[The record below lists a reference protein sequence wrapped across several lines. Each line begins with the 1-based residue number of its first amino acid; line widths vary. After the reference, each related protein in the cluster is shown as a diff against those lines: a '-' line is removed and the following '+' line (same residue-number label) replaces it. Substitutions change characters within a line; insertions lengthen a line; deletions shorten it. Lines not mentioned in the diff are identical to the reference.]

1 MRKSACMLLLSIF
14 ITLPLL
20 FSGCAATYLPGSIHE
35 VGFRERATS
44 QHDED
49 VRVTVAVLSAEES
62 KELFG
67 VDLARKN
74 IQPVWVRVENH
85 DTRVYW
91 LASTGLDPDYFSPLE
106 TAYVFHSGYSETS
119 REDMDDFFQ
128 HMKFKNPIVPNA
140 AVSGFVF
147 TNRDE
152 GMKVVDIDLLSGHEE
167 AKFFTFIVPIPGLK
181 ADYHEVDFD
190 KLYSEE
196 EIVDLD
202 EDQLRKALEEL
213 PCCTTNEDGTQ
224 KGDPLNLILIG
235 SREDI
240 AAAFARRGWLPAE
253 QTYEKAV
260 GKTIKSYLFGTR
272 YRYSPVSPL
281 YLYKRQQDFAGQK
294 PRHTVHQRNHLRVWL
309 SPMRFQGKPVWV
321 GQISRDIGV
330 KFTNEIWPP
339 VTHEIDP
346 DIDEAMF
353 ALIEDLLY
361 SQQLA
366 KGGWVKGVGRSTR
379 WNPRENLTG
388 DPYFTAGYRVVL
400 MFDRRPRSVK
410 EFQFFD
416 WENGPVS
423 YRIKRLRTHRKRD
436 FDERPIMSD
445 NLYQYQAPQ
454 LDKERRLNQ

>member
-1 MRKSACMLLLSIF
+1 MLLLSILIISALIF
-14 ITLPLL
+14 T
-20 FSGCAATYLPGSIHE
+20 GCAATYNPGYIHE
-35 VGFRERATS
+35 VGFQERAQS
-44 QHDED
+44 QYDED

-152 GMKVVDIDLLSGHEE
+152 GMKVVDIDLLSGADE
-167 AKFFTFIVPIPGLK
+167 AKFFTFIVPVPGIK

-202 EDQLRKALEEL
+202 EDELRKALEGL
-213 PCCTTNEDGTQ
+213 PCCATNEDGTE
-224 KGDPLNLILIG
+224 KGDPLNLVLLG

-240 AAAFARRGWLPAE
+240 QAAFTRRGWLPAE

-260 GKTIKSYLFGTR
+260 AKTIKSYLFGSR
-272 YRYSPVSPL
+272 YRYSPISPL
-281 YLYKRQQDFAGQK
+281 YLYKRQQDFGGQK
-294 PRHTVHQRNHLRVWL
+294 PR
-309 SPMRFQGKPVWV
+309 PVWI

-330 KFTNEIWPP
+330 RFTTEIWPP

-353 ALIEDLLY
+353 GLIEDLLY

-379 WNPRENLTG
+379 SNPRRNLTG

-410 EFQFFD
+410 EFQFFN
-416 WENGPVS
+416 WEEGPVS
-423 YRIKRLRTHRKRD
+423 YRMERLKTDRRRD

-445 NLYQYQAPQ
+445 
-454 LDKERRLNQ
+454 

>member
-1 MRKSACMLLLSIF
+1 LIIS
-14 ITLPLL
+14 PLI
-20 FSGCAATYLPGSIHE
+20 FSGCAATYHPGYIHE
-35 VGFRERATS
+35 VGFQERAQS
-44 QHDED
+44 KHDED

-85 DTRVYW
+85 DTRTY
-91 LASTGLDPDYFSPLE
+91 LLSSTGLDPDYFSPLE
-106 TAYVFHSGYSETS
+106 TAYAFHSGYSEAS
-119 REDMDDFFQ
+119 REDMDDYFQ

-152 GMKVVDIDLLSGHEE
+152 GLKVVDIDLISGGEE
-167 AKFFTFIVPIPGLK
+167 AKFFTFIVPIPGIK

-202 EDQLRKALEEL
+202 ENELRKALEEL

-224 KGDPLNLILIG
+224 KGDPLNLVLIG

-240 AAAFARRGWLPAE
+240 AAAFTRRGWLPAE

-260 GKTIKSYLFGTR
+260 MKTIKSYLFGSR

-309 SPMRFQGKPVWV
+309 SPMRFEGKPVWI

-330 KFTNEIWPP
+330 KFTTEIWPP

-353 ALIEDLLY
+353 ALIEDLIY

-366 KGGWVKGVGRSTR
+366 KGGWVKGVGRSIR
-379 WNPRENLTG
+379 SNPRKNLTG
-388 DPYFTAGYRVVL
+388 NPYFTSGYRVVL

-410 EFQFFD
+410 ELQFFD
-416 WENGPVS
+416 WEEGPVS
-423 YRIKRLRTHRKRD
+423 YRIKRLKTYRKRD
-436 FDERPIMSD
+436 YDE
-445 NLYQYQAPQ
+445 QW
-454 LDKERRLNQ
+454 